1 MFPLLPAL
9 ILLFLNGPAHM
20 ERLAEGGALPA
31 ALAAVQQR
39 LEAPDKRADQLAL
52 ASLLAFSG
60 DKEASRLLVKIL
72 ALQTV
77 EERPAV
83 QPVVET
89 EAKVDPPQERCLG
102 QTREGFLRSQRSRD
116 GPAAR

>member
-31 ALAAVQQR
+31 ALMAVQQR
-39 LEAPDKRADQLAL
+39 LEAPDKQAGQLAL

-60 DKEASRLLVKIL
+60 DKEASKVLVKIL
-72 ALQTV
+72 ALQAL
-77 EERPAV
+77 EEGQPLQV
-83 QPVVET
+83 QMST
-89 EAKVDPPQERCLG
+89 EPKVDPPQEQCLG
-102 QTREGFLRSQRSRD
+102 QTQEGFLQSQRSRD
-116 GPAAR
+116 GPASR